1 MAGTRL
7 AAFLGIGAGRAGA
20 RAARGETKEEMRR
33 RHARELAEAGF
44 ARQTEADRE
53 REKRGEEDADGDG
66 PGDTPTDRE
75 DERLGEDEAVGETP
89 GDTEQDREDERR
101 GERKRA
107 AARRRAQTGDMMPD
121 DDEVDPD
128 VAPPELAGDEDL
140 LDADDDDAE
149 EAEDE
154 AIDREPDETAR
165 AAKRRRARHARR
177 AKARRRERTR
187 CAAIF
192 QDVAASRNPALAA
205 ELAFNTNLP
214 SARAI
219 AILRRGG
226 GSQLAARMG
235 SLGLPAPGP
244 GASPTTSHASALAS
258 WDKILGAVNKF

>member
-1 MAGTRL
+1 MAQTRL

-20 RAARGETKEEMRR
+20 RAPRAETEEEMRR
-33 RHARELAEAGF
+33 RHARERADAGF
-44 ARQTEADRE
+44 ARQTPADRA
-53 REKRGEEDADGDG
+53 REKRGEEEADGDG

-75 DERLGEDEAVGETP
+75 HDRLGEDDAVGETP

-101 GERKRA
+101 GERER
-107 AARRRAQTGDMMPD
+107 AARRRAQAGDVMPD
-121 DDEVDPD
+121 DDDVDPA

-140 LDADDDDAE
+140 LDDDDEDAE
-149 EAEDE
+149 AAEDE

-165 AAKRRRARHARR
+165 LAKRRRARHARR
-177 AKARRRERTR
+177 VKARRRERMR

-205 ELAFNTNLP
+205 ELAFNTTLP

-226 GSQLAARMG
+226 GSHLAARMG
-235 SLGLPAPGP
+235 ALGVAAPGP
-244 GASPTTSHASALAS
+244 GASGGSARASAAAS
-258 WDKILGAVNKF
+258 WDAILKPLSY